1 MWPAGARLLSLLR
14 VQAPADEDPVGLFA
28 RVDAVG
34 HLAVEVDQVLP
45 RLRAELVEVEVR
57 VALHKWVE
65 RPLDLLHAAV
75 EAPDSL
81 MLLQRKAEA
90 VRLAFGDDTED
101 VRMEEQVRQRSAQ
114 PADQAAHDTIVEAG
128 TDDAAAGGRETHQ
141 HA

>member
-1 MWPAGARLLSLLR
+1 MWAAGGRLLSLLR

-34 HLAVEVDQVLP
+34 HLAIEVDQVLP
-45 RLRAELVEVEVR
+45 RLRAELVEVEVC

-75 EAPDSL
+75 ETPDSL

-90 VRLAFGDDTED
+90 VGLAAGDDTED
-101 VRMEEQVRQRSAQ
+101 GRLEAPGTHRS
-114 PADQAAHDTIVEAG
+114 P
-128 TDDAAAGGRETHQ
+128 
-141 HA
+141 